1 MCKYQTAPTFS
12 CVKGSC
18 VTRCYQ
24 TSCHNVIKSDCIEM
38 KPPLVLV
45 PQVRL
50 LGVVSKGQP
59 TLVVMELMTHGDL
72 KSFLRSL
79 RPDAEVTRVQH

>member
-1 MCKYQTAPTFS
+1 M
-12 CVKGSC
+12 
-18 VTRCYQ
+18 
-24 TSCHNVIKSDCIEM
+24 
-38 KPPLVLV
+38 
-45 PQVRL
+45 RL

-79 RPDAEVTRVQH
+79 RPDAEVTQSQGFEFGELASLCMQKCFYLLLFTSASLLMINGALVLCCTSLISM

>member
-1 MCKYQTAPTFS
+1 MSVFAC
-12 CVKGSC
+12 
-18 VTRCYQ
+18 
-24 TSCHNVIKSDCIEM
+24 
-38 KPPLVLV
+38 V

-72 KSFLRSL
+72 KSFLRCL
-79 RPDAEVTRVQH
+79 RPDSEVTPAPRPPPRTMP